1 MMKKFMGVAFASVT
15 GAMLFAMPAH
25 ALSTKECSV
34 LFQTAKDKDTLNG
47 MKWQDFR
54 KANCGADA
62 AAAEPVVEKPA
73 KEKKAKVAKV
83 VDPAP
88 ATPAVVE
95 KAPKAKKVKDTAAM
109 APAADGVKL
118 SAKDCSA
125 KYQADKAAGT
135 LNGMKWNDYRKAM
148 CSGDAAAMAE
158 PAAEPVKTKA
168 KKADIAAAPMEAVGR
183 LTAKECGAKYQA
195 AKAAGSLGGKSWNEF
210 RKADCTTDT
219 QDEPDELDIAADAG
233 DPVEPAA
240 VSSAIAPKGVKMPRA
255 VSAKYT
261 DLSAGKQRMKTCVD
275 AYHSNKDA
283 GTLNGLRWIQ
293 KGGGFYSI
301 CNSKLKGL

>member
-1 MMKKFMGVAFASVT
+1 MAIFTPRCFISCSTCVVT
-15 GAMLFAMPAH
+15 RFTSFTML
-25 ALSTKECSV
+25 
-34 LFQTAKDKDTLNG
+34 
-47 MKWQDFR
+47 
-54 KANCGADA
+54 
-62 AAAEPVVEKPA
+62 
-73 KEKKAKVAKV
+73 
-83 VDPAP
+83 
-88 ATPAVVE
+88 
-95 KAPKAKKVKDTAAM
+95 
-109 APAADGVKL
+109 
-118 SAKDCSA
+118 
-125 KYQADKAAGT
+125 
-135 LNGMKWNDYRKAM
+135 M
-148 CSGDAAAMAE
+148 C
-158 PAAEPVKTKA
+158 
-168 KKADIAAAPMEAVGR
+168 
-183 LTAKECGAKYQA
+183 
-195 AKAAGSLGGKSWNEF
+195 GSLGGKSWNEF

-219 QDEPDELDIAADAG
+219 HDEPDELDIAADAG